1 MHGVTLQELFYI
13 FCIIENTM
21 RVFRNIL
28 EAKGI
33 IKNAIITIGSFD
45 GVHEGH
51 KVIISRLVKL
61 AKEIS
66 GESVLITFNPHP
78 RKVLYPEYNDLKLVN
93 SVDEKIFLLK
103 STGLDNLIIHP
114 FDKSFSSTSSIDFI
128 IKYLVN
134 CLDVK
139 IVVTGPNHHFGKNRE
154 GDQKVLTELG
164 KKHGFKLEG
173 IPLKDIEN
181 ETISSGNVRDAILNG
196 DFEKANRYL
205 GFNYIIIGKIYK
217 GEKADSDNWFIK
229 IEEKEKLLPPDG
241 IYEADL
247 IVDEKKINIRTKI
260 ESISSTEKEVMI
272 ISGGVY
278 TFVDGQIARLLFN

>member
-1 MHGVTLQELFYI
+1 
-13 FCIIENTM
+13 M

-33 IKNAIITIGSFD
+33 IQNAIITIGSFD

-51 KVIISRLVKL
+51 KVIINRLIKL
-61 AKEIS
+61 AKETC

-93 SVDEKIFLLK
+93 SVDEKIFLLQ

-114 FDKSFSSTSSIDFI
+114 FDKNFANTSSVDFI
-128 IKYLVN
+128 INYLVK

-139 IVVTGPNHHFGKNRE
+139 VVVTGPNHHFGKNRE
-154 GDQKVLTELG
+154 GDQKALSELG
-164 KKHGFKLEG
+164 EKHGFKLEG

-181 ETISSGNVRDAILNG
+181 ETISSGKVRDAILNG
-196 DFEKANRYL
+196 DFVKANRYL
-205 GFNYIIIGKIYK
+205 GFNYLIIGKIFRS
-217 GEKADSDNWFIK
+217 EKADSNKWFIE

-241 IYEADL
+241 IYDAEI
-247 IVDEKKINIRTKI
+247 IVDEKRIKIRAKI
-260 ESISSTEKEVMI
+260 TSISSTEKEVMI
-272 ISGGVY
+272 ISQDVCA
-278 TFVDGQIARLLFN
+278 FSEGQIARLLFI